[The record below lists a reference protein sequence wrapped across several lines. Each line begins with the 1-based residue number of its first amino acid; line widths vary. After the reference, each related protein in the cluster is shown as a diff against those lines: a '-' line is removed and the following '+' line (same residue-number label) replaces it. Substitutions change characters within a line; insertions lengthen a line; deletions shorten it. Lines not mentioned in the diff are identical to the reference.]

1 MQPRWRTEL
10 WTDESMRE
18 LAARDFPWFMRTWD
32 AYPSGVQRA
41 DAFRYMVMYSVG
53 GVYADLDFE
62 LLRPMAP
69 HMMFLESSP
78 SSCSRCDALLS
89 WVQRNVGAI
98 AEELQLVR

>member
-41 DAFRYMVMYSVG
+41 DIDPG
-53 GVYADLDFE
+53 IG
-62 LLRPMAP
+62 
-69 HMMFLESSP
+69 
-78 SSCSRCDALLS
+78 C
-89 WVQRNVGAI
+89 
-98 AEELQLVR
+98 AEY